1 MAITRTDAPLRT
13 PAARPW
19 LRRVWYAVMLAL
31 AVAPPFGIVGYM
43 VYSGLVSRESHHI
56 VMPYEGVYWNA
67 AQLQI
72 AYERFETQVLLYRNG
87 IDEDG
92 DAVRASYARL
102 LARLD
107 DASNTTRTP
116 EGHEALLARQREILR
131 QLRTALASIEL
142 DVQNLQGERQRT
154 LRIIGVLRQN
164 APAVSELASGRRLMD
179 AAEHEAIYY
188 DFQAKR
194 RYLIYSGIL
203 LGLLS
208 AGATSLLLLNGYRRT
223 RLIEQ
228 QRAALAAEH
237 QATRAAREA
246 GVAKDTFLG
255 MISHELRTP
264 LHAIVSS
271 IELLG
276 LNLRNEADRKII
288 QRLETGARH
297 LEAQMRD
304 LTDYARLG
312 AGKLELRMAVFDPAE
327 LLESIVDANAP
338 AATSKGLHL
347 RGDYTGKRGPLESD
361 PHRVRQIVTNLVTNA
376 IKYTDAGSIDVHFA
390 RSETR
395 LDITVTDTGPGI
407 SREQLPLIFQEFT
420 QLDSSSTRR
429 FDGAGMGL
437 AVVRGLVELLGGTI
451 EVSSEVGEGAAFRVS
466 LPAASVERMPELG
479 ETQADAPGSRK
490 SRVLVIDDHE
500 AIRES
505 LIEMLTHLGYWAVG
519 APDVDSALAWLRAY
533 DADVILADLHMP
545 GKDGYSFANEYRAR
559 TAPGGSV
566 PIIAVSAYVP
576 ELVDPSAS
584 VLFFDYLLKPVRYDV
599 LKAAV
604 HRAATARRRAA

>member
-1 MAITRTDAPLRT
+1 MAVTSTEPSLRA

-19 LRRVWYAVMLAL
+19 FRRLWYAALIAL
-31 AVAPPFGIVGYM
+31 AVAPPIGAVGYM
-43 VYSGLVSRESHHI
+43 LYSSLVARETHRL
-56 VMPYEGVYWNA
+56 VLPNDVYWDA

-72 AYERFETQVLLYRNG
+72 AYERFENHVLLYRNG
-87 IDEDG
+87 IDEDVE
-92 DAVRASYARL
+92 AVRASYRLLRARL
-102 LARLD
+102 RQVSESAGLSD
-107 DASNTTRTP
+107 D
-116 EGHEALLARQREILR
+116 HQALINRQREILR
-131 QLRTALASIEL
+131 QLQTALDSIQG
-142 DVQNLQGERQRT
+142 DVEGLQAEHQRT
-154 LRIIGVLRQN
+154 LRVIGILRQN
-164 APAVSELASGRRLMD
+164 APVVAELAGGRRLMD
-179 AAEHEAIYY
+179 VAEREAIVR
-188 DFQAKR
+188 DFEAKR
-194 RYLIYSGIL
+194 RYLIYGGVL

-208 AGATSLLLLNGYRRT
+208 AAATILLLLNGYRRT

-271 IELLG
+271 VELLG
-276 LNLRNEADRKII
+276 LNARGDADRKIM
-288 QRLETGARH
+288 QRLEAGARH

-312 AGKLELRMAVFDPAE
+312 AGKLELRMVVFDPLE
-327 LLESIVDANAP
+327 LLESIVDANTP
-338 AATSKGLHL
+338 AASAKGLAL
-347 RGDYTGKRGPLESD
+347 RGDYAGERGPIESD

-390 RSETR
+390 RTEER
-395 LDITVTDTGPGI
+395 LDISVIDTGPGI

-437 AVVRGLVELLGGTI
+437 AVVRGLVDLLDGKI
-451 EVSSEVGEGAAFRVS
+451 EVSSEVGQGAAFRVS
-466 LPAASVERMPELG
+466 LPAVAARHVPEREPE
-479 ETQADAPGSRK
+479 ADAPELRK

-500 AIRES
+500 SIRDS
-505 LIEMLTHLGYWAVG
+505 LIEMLTHLGYYAV
-519 APDVDSALAWLRAY
+519 ALPDVDSALAWLRAN

-545 GKDGYSFANEYRAR
+545 GKDGYSFADEYRAR
-559 TAPGGSV
+559 SAPGASV
-566 PIIAVSAYVP
+566 PIIAVSAYAP
-576 ELVDPSAS
+576 ELVDPSAA
-584 VLFFDYLLKPVRYDV
+584 VLFFDYLLKPVRYEV
-599 LKAAV
+599 LKGAV
-604 HRAATARRRAA
+604 HRAVTVRRRVG

>member
-1 MAITRTDAPLRT
+1 MAVISTEPSLRA

-19 LRRVWYAVMLAL
+19 FRRLWYAALIAL
-31 AVAPPFGIVGYM
+31 AVAPPIGAVGYM
-43 VYSGLVSRESHHI
+43 LYSSLVARETHRL
-56 VMPYEGVYWNA
+56 VLPNDVYWDA

-72 AYERFETQVLLYRNG
+72 AYERFENHVLLYRNG
-87 IDEDG
+87 IDEDVE
-92 DAVRASYARL
+92 AVRASYRLLRARL
-102 LARLD
+102 RQVSESAGLSD
-107 DASNTTRTP
+107 D
-116 EGHEALLARQREILR
+116 HQALINRQREILR
-131 QLRTALASIEL
+131 QLQTALDSIQG
-142 DVQNLQGERQRT
+142 DVEGLQAEHQRT
-154 LRIIGVLRQN
+154 LRVIGVLRQN
-164 APAVSELASGRRLMD
+164 APVVAELAGGRRLMD
-179 AAEHEAIYY
+179 VAEREAIVR
-188 DFQAKR
+188 DFEAKR
-194 RYLIYSGIL
+194 RYLIYGGVL

-208 AGATSLLLLNGYRRT
+208 AAATILLLLNGYRRT

-271 IELLG
+271 VELLG
-276 LNLRNEADRKII
+276 LNARGDADRKIM
-288 QRLETGARH
+288 QRLEAGARH

-312 AGKLELRMAVFDPAE
+312 AGKLELRMVVFDPLE
-327 LLESIVDANAP
+327 LLESIVDANTP
-338 AATSKGLHL
+338 AASAKGLAL
-347 RGDYTGKRGPLESD
+347 RGDYAGERGPIESD

-390 RSETR
+390 RTEER
-395 LDITVTDTGPGI
+395 LDISVIDTGPGI

-437 AVVRGLVELLGGTI
+437 AVVRGLVDLLDGKI
-451 EVSSEVGEGAAFRVS
+451 EVSSEVGQGAAFRVS
-466 LPAASVERMPELG
+466 LPAVAARHVPERDPE
-479 ETQADAPGSRK
+479 ADAPELRK

-500 AIRES
+500 SIRDS
-505 LIEMLTHLGYWAVG
+505 LIEMLTHLGYYAV
-519 APDVDSALAWLRAY
+519 ALPDVDSALAWLRAN

-545 GKDGYSFANEYRAR
+545 GKDGYSFADEYRAR
-559 TAPGGSV
+559 SAPGASV
-566 PIIAVSAYVP
+566 PIIAVSAYAP
-576 ELVDPSAS
+576 ELVDPSAA
-584 VLFFDYLLKPVRYDV
+584 VLFFDYLLKPVRYEV
-599 LKAAV
+599 LKGAV
-604 HRAATARRRAA
+604 HRAVTVRRRVG

>member
-1 MAITRTDAPLRT
+1 MAITRNDSLFRAPS
-13 PAARPW
+13 ARPL
-19 LRRVWYAVMLAL
+19 LRRLWYAVMFVL
-31 AVAPPFGIVGYM
+31 AVAPPFGVVGYM
-43 VYSGLVSRESHHI
+43 LYSGLVARETHRA
-56 VMPYEGVYWNA
+56 VAPYQGQYWNA
-67 AQLQI
+67 AQFQI
-72 AYERFETQVLLYRNG
+72 AYERFETQVLLLRNG
-87 IDEDG
+87 IDEDAE
-92 DAVRASYARL
+92 AVRSSYARL
-102 LARLD
+102 RARLD
-107 DASNTTRTP
+107 DASNSARMP
-116 EGHEALLARQREILR
+116 EEHEALSNRQAEIVR
-131 QLRTALASIEL
+131 QLRTALGSIQL
-142 DVQNLQGERQRT
+142 DVERLRGDRQRT

-164 APAVSELASGRRLMD
+164 APAVAELASGRRLMD
-179 AAEHEAIYY
+179 AAEHEAIVG
-188 DFQAKR
+188 DFEAKR
-194 RYLIYSGIL
+194 RYLIYSGVL
-203 LGLLS
+203 LGMLS
-208 AGATSLLLLNGYRRT
+208 AAATSLLLLNGYRRA

-276 LNLRNEADRKII
+276 LNLRGEADRKII

-312 AGKLELRMAVFDPAE
+312 AGKLELRVTVFDPVE
-327 LLESIVDANAP
+327 LLDSIVDANAP
-338 AATSKGLHL
+338 AATAKGLHL
-347 RGDYTGKRGPLESD
+347 RGGYDGKRGPLESD

-376 IKYTDAGSIDVHFA
+376 IKYTDAGSIEVHFA
-390 RSETR
+390 RSDKR

-407 SREQLPLIFQEFT
+407 AREKLPLIFQEFT

-437 AVVRGLVELLGGTI
+437 AVVRGLVDLLGGNI
-451 EVSSEVGEGAAFRVS
+451 EVASEVGEGAAFRVS
-466 LPAASVERMPELG
+466 LPVTSVERIPEAG
-479 ETQADAPGSRK
+479 PDDADAPGAGK

-505 LIEMLTHLGYWAVG
+505 LTEMLTHLGYWAIAV
-519 APDVDSALAWLRAY
+519 PDVDSALAWLRAY

-545 GKDGYSFANEYRAR
+545 GKDGYSFASEYRAR
-559 TAPGGSV
+559 TAPGASV

-584 VLFFDYLLKPVRYDV
+584 VFFFDYLLKPVRYEV